1 MRYGSIIQVIDG
13 DTKYPGVAK
22 FGIALDWGSRG
33 RRFKSCHSDHLMIIR
48 TLSSKWGTGSDLSFA
63 SRISFRLKQ
72 QAGRH
77 PNQMPPHLLSFSLL
91 SFLPFSELSLSFLAL
106 KEFLYLR
113 KQDPGQGLHLVERNA
128 GSIVVVLLFRHSLSS
143 VINLRKAHFPYIHDC
158 ASTMN
163 RHPPFY
169 PAIRKPLAVQRFSMA
184 LL

>member
-1 MRYGSIIQVIDG
+1 
-13 DTKYPGVAK
+13 
-22 FGIALDWGSRG
+22 
-33 RRFKSCHSDHLMIIR
+33 MIIR

-77 PNQMPPHLLSFSLL
+77 SNQMPPRLLSCFLL
-91 SFLPFSELSLSFLAL
+91 SFLPFFELPLSFLAL

-113 KQDPGQGLHLVERNA
+113 EQNPGQSLHLMERNA
-128 GSIVVVLLFRHSLSS
+128 SSIVFLFLFCHSLSS
-143 VINLRKAHFPYIHDC
+143 VINLRKTHFPCIHDC

-163 RHPPFY
+163 RHPPFC
-169 PAIRKPLAVQRFSMA
+169 PAIRRPLIVQRFPMF